1 MFRIEPHIHQR
12 LSEASKK
19 PLCAPGP
26 RDPTETESDLPLC
39 VCLSPAEAWV
49 STGHRSAE
57 AWVSSGQGSAEG
69 MGQQRHGVAVGM
81 AGTGAMGAA
90 DLGGMAHGVS
100 HLGGGRH

>member
-39 VCLSPAEAWV
+39 VCLFWV
-49 STGHRSAE
+49 FQRSGIMQFV
-57 AWVSSGQGSAEG
+57 VSCDWPLALSVLFSKFICVAACVSAGRPWRCCKFGSRPRAIRRISH
-69 MGQQRHGVAVGM
+69 QRV
-81 AGTGAMGAA
+81 T
-90 DLGGMAHGVS
+90 
-100 HLGGGRH
+100 